1 MSIGARLRELRLK
14 KTMSLQQVADAV
26 GASKA
31 HIWELESGKSHNPSL
46 DLLRRLA
53 EHFNVT
59 VAGLVGET
67 LEGGD
72 EQLLKMY
79 RDLKDLSEADR
90 ALIEDVIASMKKRK
104 AEGNAP

>member
-1 MSIGARLRELRLK
+1 MSIGAKLKELRLRK
-14 KTMSLQQVADAV
+14 GSSLQHVADAV

-53 EHFNVT
+53 EHFGVT

-67 LEGGD
+67 LDGGD
-72 EQLLKMY
+72 EQLMKMY
-79 RDLKDLSEADR
+79 RDLKGL
-90 ALIEDVIASMKKRK
+90 
-104 AEGNAP
+104 

>member
-1 MSIGARLRELRLK
+1 MSIGAKLKELRLRK
-14 KTMSLQQVADAV
+14 GSSLQQVADAA

-53 EHFNVT
+53 EHFGVT

-72 EQLLKMY
+72 EQLMKMY
-79 RDLKDLSEADR
+79 RDLKGLSEADR

-104 AEGNAP
+104 AGRNET

>member
-1 MSIGARLRELRLK
+1 MSIGAKLKDLRLRK
-14 KTMSLQQVADAV
+14 GSSLQQVADAV

-31 HIWELESGKSHNPSL
+31 HIWELESGKSRNPSL

-53 EHFNVT
+53 EHFGVT

-72 EQLLKMY
+72 ERLMKMY

-104 AEGNAP
+104 AGQNET